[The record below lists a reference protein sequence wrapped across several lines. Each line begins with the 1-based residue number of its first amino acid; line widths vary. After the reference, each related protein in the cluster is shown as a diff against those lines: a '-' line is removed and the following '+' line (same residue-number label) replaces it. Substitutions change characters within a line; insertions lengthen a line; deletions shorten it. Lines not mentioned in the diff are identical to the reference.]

1 MKIVCIIFSLIISLA
16 TLISCT
22 DNNVKSLQQII
33 SASNSAKLSTSVLN
47 KSINVDVNKE
57 RV

>member
-1 MKIVCIIFSLIISLA
+1 MRMVSTILSLIISLA
-16 TLISCT
+16 TLISCS

-33 SASNSAKLSTSVLN
+33 NASNSAKLPTSVLN
-47 KSINVDVNKE
+47 KSINVDVDKE